1 MDHRMEQI
9 HLKDF
14 TMAGRQSQDAPVG
27 EGNLN
32 WPAIIG
38 AAEAGGVEYFVV
50 EHDGT
55 CPDPFA
61 SFQSSINFLLRNY
74 VR

>member
-1 MDHRMEQI
+1 VTDTPR
-9 HLKDF
+9 
-14 TMAGRQSQDAPVG
+14 RPVG
-27 EGNLN
+27 SGNLN
-32 WPAIIG
+32 WPAILA
-38 AAEAGGVEYFVV
+38 AAEDGGVRCFVV

-61 SFQSSINFLLRNY
+61 SFQSSIHYLLRNF